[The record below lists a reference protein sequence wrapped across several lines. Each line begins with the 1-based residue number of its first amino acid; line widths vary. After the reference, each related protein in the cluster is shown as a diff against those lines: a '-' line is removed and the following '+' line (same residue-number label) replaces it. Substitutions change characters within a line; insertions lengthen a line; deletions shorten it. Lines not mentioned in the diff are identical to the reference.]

1 MSLIELNNAAVSLMQ
16 DGRSDSAVRILEA
29 ALHSLRLEIRKGASG
44 RLLLASACSH
54 SDHPTC
60 DDTPH
65 LCHLTHQDILTSQ
78 QQQGTESDVPHYSC
92 QMSAPVSNQCC
103 DPSCRCTNFI
113 FLKALFVSADETSQY
128 LIGSIIFYN
137 SALINHINGIH
148 RCNSKN
154 LVCAKKLYLLALDFV
169 KHHSRALGSKRALF
183 VSLAVGNNLGELH
196 WQESRDAVEA
206 KKCFCLARETLRHIA
221 LLRQTE
227 SGSCSHKEYA
237 FFALNVMIRLG
248 TDMSLSAAA

>member
-1 MSLIELNNAAVSLMQ
+1 
-16 DGRSDSAVRILEA
+16 
-29 ALHSLRLEIRKGASG
+29 
-44 RLLLASACSH
+44 
-54 SDHPTC
+54 
-60 DDTPH
+60 
-65 LCHLTHQDILTSQ
+65 
-78 QQQGTESDVPHYSC
+78 
-92 QMSAPVSNQCC
+92 MSALVSHQCC
-103 DPSCRCTNFI
+103 HPSCNCSNFI
-113 FLKALFVSADETSQY
+113 FLQVLFISADETSLH

-183 VSLAVGNNLGELH
+183 VSLAIANNLGELH

-221 LLRQTE
+221 LVRQTE
-227 SGSCSHKEYA
+227 SGSCSYREYS
-237 FFALNVMIRLG
+237 FFALTVMIRLG
-248 TDMSLSAAA
+248 TGMSLAAAA